1 MITEC
6 SICNTDFNTEEE
18 GGVQGDIGML
28 PVSFCPFCLSGV
40 LDMSKQLLGIEEEWV
55 TNLKWLTYVL
65 VLCLFLYT

>member
-1 MITEC
+1 MFYVSLRYVYNRVGSMTSEC

-40 LDMSKQLLGIEEEWV
+40 LDMSKQLLGIEEE
-55 TNLKWLTYVL
+55 
-65 VLCLFLYT
+65 